1 MNYSKKNFFLFI
13 FLFVFGQIY
22 AQNTTNIS
30 GNIIDEDKKSIPF
43 ANVILRQTKDNQL
56 IKVAVTDTLGRFEFE
71 NINEGEYHLNIN
83 YVGFKDFKSEN
94 ITLIK
99 QKNTIIPTITLELSG
114 TLKEVTIVY
123 KKPFAE
129 QKIDRTIINPDVLI
143 TNAGISALEVL
154 EKSPGVQV
162 SLEGNIS
169 LKGKSGVVVFIDD
182 KPTYMSADALASYL
196 KSLPSSTI
204 ETIELMPNPPAK
216 YDAAGNA
223 GIINIRLKKNTLKG
237 FNGSISLAFGQGFYS
252 RTNNS
257 INLNYRINKFNFFSN
272 ISMNMNNDYQDL
284 LIERKYLKN
293 DGSVNA
299 TFRQNSFI
307 KNERYSNN
315 IRLGADYYLSDKTTL
330 GVVFS
335 GFYNPTTATN
345 TNKSTLFNQFQ
356 QSDSTINAVNIN
368 NRKWWNGSVNFNYS
382 YKIDKKGK
390 EISANIDYI
399 NYTADINQNL
409 ENSVFLSDNTLKTQD
424 ILRGVLPADIDIY
437 TFKVDY
443 AQPLKKGGT
452 FEAGFK
458 SGLVKTK
465 NVAQFTNEKNNLTT
479 VNNDL
484 SNLFDYNENINAAY
498 LNFSKDFKK
507 ISVQA
512 GLRME
517 NTNLEGLQFGN
528 PIKRDS
534 SFKRNY
540 TNLFPTFYL
549 NYRPDS
555 LGKNVFGF
563 SYGRRIN
570 RPNYQ
575 SLNPFSYPLDRF
587 TIYAG
592 NPFLLPTFSH
602 NFELT
607 HTYKSKITT
616 ALTYS
621 YTQNIITET
630 IEFEGT
636 LFYSRPGNIGTQKNL
651 TLTINGGFNP
661 LSWWTMQLYAQV
673 TYNQSLSLIYGE
685 NLNNTGTFYST
696 NFVNQFQLGKGWSSE
711 INFNYQSAAYSAQ
724 FVTIPFWRAGVGI
737 QKKIMKDKGALKL
750 NVSDVFFTFQPG
762 GDILGLGNAAARFY
776 SVLDS
781 RVFTLNF
788 SYRFS
793 KGSNLKLRKSG
804 GADDEKNRIQTK

>member
-1 MNYSKKNFFLFI
+1 MKKIYLLSLIYIFQSVFLSAQTKITGEIKTPNADNLDASIVNLLKSKDSSIVKTSFTEKNGFFEFDKVQIGTYLIFI
-13 FLFVFGQIY
+13 SNLNHQDEFSSVFEITE
-22 AQNTTNIS
+22 AQNT
-30 GNIIDEDKKSIPF
+30 F
-43 ANVILRQTKDNQL
+43 QL
-56 IKVAVTDTLGRFEFE
+56 P
-71 NINEGEYHLNIN
+71 
-83 YVGFKDFKSEN
+83 
-94 ITLIK
+94 
-99 QKNTIIPTITLELSG
+99 TIILKEKDRE
-114 TLKEVTIVY
+114 LKEVVITAQKSFI
-123 KKPFAE
+123 E
-129 QKIDRTIINPDVLI
+129 QKIDRTVINPDVLI

-169 LKGKSGVVVFIDD
+169 LKGKSGVVVLIDD
-182 KPTYMSADALASYL
+182 KPTYMSADALTSYL

-204 ETIELMPNPPAK
+204 ERIELMPNPPAK

-223 GIINIRLKKNTLKG
+223 GVINIRLKKNTLKG

-257 INLNYRINKFNFFSN
+257 FNMNYRINKFNFFST
-272 ISMNMNNDYQDL
+272 ISANMNNDYQDL
-284 LIERKYLKN
+284 LIERKYLRP
-293 DGSVNA
+293 DGNINA

-315 IRLGADYYLSDKTTL
+315 IRLGADYYLSDKTTF
-330 GVVFS
+330 GVVLS
-335 GFYNPTTATN
+335 GFYNPTISTN
-345 TNKSTLFNQFQ
+345 TNKSTLFNQSQ
-356 QSDSTINAVNIN
+356 QADSTVNATNIN
-368 NRKWWNGSVNFNYS
+368 RRKWWNGSVNFNYS

-390 EISANIDYI
+390 EISANLDYI
-399 NYTADINQNL
+399 NYTAGINQNL
-409 ENSVFLSDNTLKTQD
+409 ENSVFLPNNTLKTQD
-424 ILRGVLPADIDIY
+424 ILKSVLPADIDIY
-437 TFKVDY
+437 TLKADY
-443 AQPLKKGGT
+443 IQPLKKGGV

-458 SGLVKTK
+458 TGFVRTK
-465 NVAQFTNEKNNLTT
+465 NVAQFTNEKNNISTI
-479 VNNDL
+479 NNDL

-498 LNFSKDFKK
+498 VNFNKDFKK
-507 ISVQA
+507 ISIQV

-528 PIKRDS
+528 PTKRDS

-540 TNLFPTFYL
+540 TNLFPTFYF

-555 LGKNVFGF
+555 LSRNVFGF

-592 NPFLLPTFSH
+592 NPFLLPTYSD

-616 ALTYS
+616 ALAYS

-630 IEFEGT
+630 IQFEGT
-636 LFYSRPGNIGTQKNL
+636 FFYSRPGNIGTQKNL
-651 TLTINGGFNP
+651 TLAVNAGLNP
-661 LSWWTMQLYAQV
+661 LSWWTMQLYAQA
-673 TYNQSLSLIYGE
+673 TYNQSLSLIYGQ

-696 NFVNQFQLGKGWSSE
+696 NLVNQFQLGKGWSSE
-711 INFNYQSAAYSAQ
+711 MNVNYQSAAYSAQ

-750 NVSDVFFTFQPG
+750 NVSDVFWTFQPG
-762 GDILGLGNAAARFY
+762 GDILGLSNATARFY

-781 RVFTLNF
+781 RVATLNF

-804 GADDEKNRIQTK
+804 GADDEKNRVKTS